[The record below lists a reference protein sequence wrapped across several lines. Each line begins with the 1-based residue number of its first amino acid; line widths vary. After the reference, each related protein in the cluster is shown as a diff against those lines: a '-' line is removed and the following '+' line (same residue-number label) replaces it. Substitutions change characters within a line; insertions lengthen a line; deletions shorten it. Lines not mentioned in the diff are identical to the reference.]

1 MKSSAI
7 VKPSTDR
14 ENKTKASSEA
24 AGSNGSSGGKKKLG
38 FISSLYNNSA
48 TNQITM
54 EKDLYDKFKNNIAI
68 TPNDIMKLNKY
79 TESIE

>member
-7 VKPSTDR
+7 VKSSTDK
-14 ENKTKASSEA
+14 ENKTKSSEA

-38 FISSLYNNSA
+38 LISSLYNNAS
-48 TNQITM
+48 NQITT

-79 TESIE
+79 TESI